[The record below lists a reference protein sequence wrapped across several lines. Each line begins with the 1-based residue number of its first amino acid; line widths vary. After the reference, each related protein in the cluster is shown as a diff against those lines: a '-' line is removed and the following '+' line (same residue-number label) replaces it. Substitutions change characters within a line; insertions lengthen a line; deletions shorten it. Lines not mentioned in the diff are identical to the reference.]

1 MNSSYDFRLIL
12 TYFTFRLLLAAGLF
26 TLSLTD
32 SPLHSSGTYHSQDFL
47 IASSSYLFLTLAM
60 QLYMLAKAHTPN
72 RQSVFFAIIIDVV
85 FCLLFLHFAG
95 GFGTGLAILLLL
107 PIVIAGIF
115 FYGIFAFF
123 IAAISSVGILSHI
136 AWTSL
141 QHPDQSKYFVP
152 AGLLGGLFFA
162 LSFATQL
169 IAKHIRKTEEIVS
182 QQQNL
187 SFKLEQINQ
196 RIIQKMQ
203 TGVIL
208 VNQQGQVL
216 MINDSAQHLLNNQSQ
231 VHAPLPNALKHA
243 LEKWQQQ
250 PKQFSTTLSL
260 QAGMPLLHI
269 NFSSVQPDNKN
280 SDIILF
286 IQDQSRLTQQ
296 AQHLKLASLGRLSAN
311 IAHEIRNPLSAINHA
326 SQLLAEDSSFEESD
340 KRLLNIITNH
350 VARLNNIIDNV
361 LSISSRQA
369 ANIDKIYLRTVIEK
383 AIEQVEQSKAV
394 ELNHQFEFSDNPL
407 VPFDEGQ
414 LLQVLTIL
422 IDNAIIHRN
431 QEQELQLVF
440 RYQILDGKVVLQ
452 IVDNNPNIAPEELE
466 KIFEP
471 FYTTSKNGTGL
482 GLYIC
487 RELCEMNQAWLS
499 YVGSEHEQ
507 GYFQIRF
514 AHIEKHLS

>member
-1 MNSSYDFRLIL
+1 MSSSYNFRLIL
-12 TYFTFRLLLAAGLF
+12 TYFTFRLLLAAALF
-26 TLSLTD
+26 TLSLTE
-32 SPLHSSGTYHSQDFL
+32 SSLNSSGAYHSKDFL
-47 IASSSYLFLTLAM
+47 VTSACYLFFTLAM

-72 RQSVFFAIIIDVV
+72 RRSVFFAVISDVI

-95 GFGTGLAILLLL
+95 GFNTGLAILLLL

-115 FYGIFAFF
+115 FYGLFAFF
-123 IAAISSVGILSHI
+123 IAAISTVGVLSHI
-136 AWTSL
+136 VWISL
-141 QHPDQSKYFVP
+141 QHPDHSKYFVP

-182 QQQNL
+182 QQQDL
-187 SFKLEQINQ
+187 SHKLEQINQ

-203 TGVIL
+203 TGVVL
-208 VNQQGQVL
+208 VNQQSQVL
-216 MINDSAQHLLNNQSQ
+216 MINDSAQHLLGSHTQANT
-231 VHAPLPNALKHA
+231 PLPTALKQA
-243 LEKWQQQ
+243 VLEWQKH

-260 QAGMPLLHI
+260 YAGMPQLHI
-269 NFSSVQPDNKN
+269 NFSSVQPNSDN

-286 IQDQSRLTQQ
+286 IQDQSVLTQQ

-326 SQLLAEDSSFEESD
+326 SQLLVEDSSFAESD

-350 VARLNNIIDNV
+350 VARLNNIIDNI
-361 LSISSRQA
+361 LSISARQA
-369 ANIDKIYLRTVIEK
+369 AKIEKISLRTAIEK
-383 AIEQVEQSKAV
+383 AIEQVQQSKAV
-394 ELNHQFEFSDNPL
+394 ELNHRFEFSGDPV

-422 IDNAIIHRN
+422 IDNAITHQN

-440 RYQILDGKVVLQ
+440 RYQTLDDKVTLQ
-452 IVDNNPNIAPEELE
+452 IVDNNPNIPLEELE

-471 FYTTSKNGTGL
+471 FYTTSKQGTGL

-499 YVGSEHEQ
+499 YFGAQSEQ